1 MSDDGELRS
10 VRLTRL
16 EKARYSLTNIRG
28 GSIAIGEGNDSDFTP
43 VELLL
48 AGIAGCSAIDVD
60 YLTGKRTEP
69 VSFDVT
75 SEGTKVRDE
84 DGNHLTNI
92 KVTFDLRFPEG
103 EAGDKARES
112 IPRSIA
118 QSHDRL
124 CTVSR
129 TVQLGTPVEMVQV
142 DPFAS

>member
-10 VRLTRL
+10 VQLTRL
-16 EKARYSLTNIRG
+16 AKAKYALTNIRG
-28 GSIAIGEGNDSDFTP
+28 GVISIGEGQDDDFTP

-60 YLTGKRTEP
+60 YITGKRVEP
-69 VSFDVT
+69 VSFDLA

-84 DGNHLTNI
+84 NGNHLTNI
-92 KVTFDLRFPEG
+92 RVTFDLRFPEG
-103 EAGDKARES
+103 ETGDKARES

-129 TVQLGTPVEMVQV
+129 TVQLGTPVEMVQA